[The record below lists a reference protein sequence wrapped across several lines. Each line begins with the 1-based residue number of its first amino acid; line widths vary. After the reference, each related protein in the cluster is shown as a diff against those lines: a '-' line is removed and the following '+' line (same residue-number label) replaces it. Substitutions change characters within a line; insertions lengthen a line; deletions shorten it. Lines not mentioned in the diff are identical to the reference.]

1 MLSMMIVRAL
11 TGVSGFQANPARI
24 NPQTGEMLFA
34 HCTIPLNMVERY
46 DFDTHFESG
55 IGIAIRGYMKEGP
68 VTIFKVSGDL
78 SHHFIEEGYLVRNQS
93 EPDLCRTQQV
103 IRFNNPSRMSYFLT
117 EPIGNHHII
126 LPGHHRE
133 LLLEFTL
140 C

>member
-1 MLSMMIVRAL
+1 
-11 TGVSGFQANPARI
+11 
-24 NPQTGEMLFA
+24 
-34 HCTIPLNMVERY
+34 
-46 DFDTHFESG
+46 
-55 IGIAIRGYMKEGP
+55 
-68 VTIFKVSGDL
+68 
-78 SHHFIEEGYLVRNQS
+78 VRNQS

-133 LLLEFTL
+133 LLQEFTL